1 MKFRKALAAGELRAL
16 IRDPDNG
23 ALLELS
29 RDGWER
35 SSDDGGFVAGFDEDF
50 VEPGDFF
57 QPGPPAV
64 TNGYLRPVFF
74 KDEEFSSW
82 IARSVPGRDVHVR
95 GRKPSYDRTPIR
107 KWVFE
112 LMDYHGEFSL
122 DDPEWK
128 SQADLERAMLE
139 RFAPSE
145 NTPAE
150 STVRALIREPLAQW
164 RAQKA
169 GN

>member
-1 MKFRKALAAGELRAL
+1 MT
-16 IRDPDNG
+16 
-23 ALLELS
+23 
-29 RDGWER
+29 
-35 SSDDGGFVAGFDEDF
+35 GGVAAGFDEDF

-57 QPGPPAV
+57 QPGPAAV

-74 KDEEFSSW
+74 KNEEFNGW

-95 GRKPSYDRTPIR
+95 GRKPSFDRASIR
-107 KWVFE
+107 KWVFD
-112 LMDYHGEFSL
+112 LMDYHDEFSL

-128 SQADLERAMLE
+128 SQADLERAILD
-139 RFAPSE
+139 RFARFGK
-145 NTPAE
+145 TPAE

>member
-1 MKFRKALAAGELRAL
+1 
-16 IRDPDNG
+16 
-23 ALLELS
+23 LS

-35 SSDDGGFVAGFDEDF
+35 SSDEGGFAAGFDEDF

-64 TNGYLRPVFF
+64 TNGRLRPVFF

-82 IARSVPGRDVHVR
+82 IARSVPGRDVHLWGRNR
-95 GRKPSYDRTPIR
+95 GRKPSYDRASIR
-107 KWVFE
+107 KWVFD
-112 LMDYHGEFSL
+112 LMDYHDEFSP

-128 SQADLERAMLE
+128 SQADLERAILE
-139 RFAPSE
+139 KFSGR
-145 NTPAE
+145 NQCPAE
-150 STVRALIREPLAQW
+150 STVRDLIREPLAQW